1 MWLHF
6 RKNTRMYET
15 SNMKILYKPIILRNE
30 KATAVVTVENKNKT
44 NKSWIILTLI
54 EIMTVQAGNLI

>member
-1 MWLHF
+1 
-6 RKNTRMYET
+6 MYET

-30 KATAVVTVENKNKT
+30 KATAVVTVENKNKP